1 MLKKNLTYRN
11 LLVLISVLFCTCKD
25 KYLPPVIQ
33 TNLNY
38 LVVDGQ
44 LINGA
49 DSTII
54 RLSRTKKLDE
64 STAAAGEQNAQMT
77 VEDAD
82 GNTVYS
88 FVQVNSNGRYA
99 VPGMNL
105 GISKSY
111 RLRINT
117 TDGNQY
123 VSDYVVI
130 KNTPQIDSINWQ
142 QRPDGVTIYANT
154 HDPQNNTIYYRW
166 DYAETWDYYT
176 TFYSAIK
183 YDDSGATIDDMFP
196 PRNNDELVYHCWKTV
211 NSDQILTA
219 NTTKLS
225 EDRVSLFPVRFI
237 PQNAFELNY
246 IYTFLWRCIPSVCK
260 DMDINWPC
268 IICFLEKF

>member
-82 GNTVYS
+82 GNTVY
-88 FVQVNSNGRYA
+88 VLLQGNINGGYA
-99 VPGMNL
+99 GPGMKL
-105 GISKSY
+105 GISTSY
-111 RLRINT
+111 RWRINT
-117 TDGNQY
+117 TDGN
-123 VSDYVVI
+123 
-130 KNTPQIDSINWQ
+130 
-142 QRPDGVTIYANT
+142 
-154 HDPQNNTIYYRW
+154 
-166 DYAETWDYYT
+166 
-176 TFYSAIK
+176 
-183 YDDSGATIDDMFP
+183 
-196 PRNNDELVYHCWKTV
+196 
-211 NSDQILTA
+211 
-219 NTTKLS
+219 
-225 EDRVSLFPVRFI
+225 
-237 PQNAFELNY
+237 
-246 IYTFLWRCIPSVCK
+246 
-260 DMDINWPC
+260 
-268 IICFLEKF
+268 